1 VPNKHIGREREKM
14 KKILALLIMVGILTS
29 LVACGPAE
37 SGAVAEDA
45 ADETAADAGAAET
58 LEDPYDA
65 LIGFAMPTHSDES
78 WLKHK
83 NYMQQYLEEMGYK
96 NFDEQWAEDVVADQV
111 SQIEN
116 MITKGVDVLVV
127 AAVDGSSLTDVLEK
141 AAEQNVKI
149 VAYDRLIMNTPH
161 VDAYV
166 TGDNFR
172 VGVEEANYI
181 VEKLGVDEGKGPF
194 NIEIFAG
201 SMDDNNSFFFYD
213 GAMSVLQPYIDDG
226 SLVVKSGQ
234 TDVEKVAIQQWDAAI
249 AQSRMDNLLT
259 AYYADGTLVDAV
271 LSPYDGLSIG
281 IISSLKNVGYGT
293 DDQPLPIVTG
303 QDAEV
308 ATIISIVNGEQ
319 AQTVWKDFRES
330 AKAGVAM
337 IDAFLKGTEPPI
349 NDTETYDNGVK
360 VVPSF
365 LYPVKSIDA
374 SNYMELFDSEFYNK
388 DDDMWSEIF

>member
-1 VPNKHIGREREKM
+1 MKRM
-14 KKILALLIMVGILTS
+14 KKFFALLMVAGIVLS
-29 LVACGPAE
+29 LAACAPPAE
-37 SGAVAEDA
+37 PAAAEPEAAEPEAEEAA
-45 ADETAADAGAAET
+45 AD
-58 LEDPYDA
+58 PMDA

-83 NYMQQYLEEMGYK
+83 SYMQEYLEEMGYI

-127 AAVDGSSLTDVLEK
+127 AAVDGNALTDVLAK
-141 AAEQNVKI
+141 AAEQGTKV

-181 VEKLGVDEGKGPF
+181 IEKLGVEDGKGPF

-213 GAMSVLQPYIDDG
+213 GAMSLLQPYIDSG
-226 SLVVKSGQ
+226 SFIVKSNQ
-234 TDVEKVAIQQWDAAI
+234 TAVEKVAIQQWDAAV
-249 AQSRMDNLLT
+249 AQARMDNLLT
-259 AYYADGTLVDAV
+259 AYYADGSLVDAV

-293 DDQPLPIVTG
+293 ADQPLPIVTG

-308 ATIISIVNGEQ
+308 ATVISIINGEQ

-330 AKAGVAM
+330 AKGGAM
-337 IDAFLKGTEPPI
+337 LVDALIQGTELPI
-349 NDTETYDNGVK
+349 NDTETYHNGVK
-360 VVPSF
+360 QIPSF
-365 LYPVKSIDA
+365 LYPVKSVDIT
-374 SNYMELFDSEFYNK
+374 NYMELFDTGFYNK
-388 DDDMWSEIF
+388 DDDMWKDIFE

>member
-1 VPNKHIGREREKM
+1 M
-14 KKILALLIMVGILTS
+14 KKNIGIILVLVLVMALA
-29 LVACGPAE
+29 ACAAPTTAAGPA
-37 SGAVAEDA
+37 A
-45 ADETAADAGAAET
+45 ADSEA
-58 LEDPYDA
+58 DPYNA

-83 NYMQQYLEEMGYK
+83 TYMQQYLEEMGYK

-141 AAEQNVKI
+141 AAEQGVKV
-149 VAYDRLIMNTPH
+149 VAYDRLIMNTPN

-226 SLVVKSGQ
+226 SFVVKSGQ
-234 TDVEKVAIQQWDAAI
+234 TEVEKVAIQQWDAAI

-259 AYYADGTLVDAV
+259 AYYADGSRVDAV

-281 IISSLKNVGYGT
+281 IISSLKNVGYGSGGL
-293 DDQPLPIVTG
+293 PLPIVTG

-308 ATIISIVNGEQ
+308 ATIISIVKGEQ

-330 AKAGVAM
+330 AKGGANLV
-337 IDAFLKGTEPPI
+337 DALIRGTELPI
-349 NDTETYDNGVK
+349 NDTETYHNGVK
-360 VVPSF
+360 QIPSF

-374 SNYMELFDSEFYNK
+374 TNYMELFDTGFYNK

>member
-1 VPNKHIGREREKM
+1 M
-14 KKILALLIMVGILTS
+14 KKFLTFLLIGGIVLS
-29 LVACGPAE
+29 LAACATPAE
-37 SGAVAEDA
+37 PAASEPA
-45 ADETAADAGAAET
+45 ADEPAAEEAAAEEPA
-58 LEDPYDA
+58 EDPYSA

-83 NYMQQYLEEMGYK
+83 SYMQGYLEEMGYT

-116 MITKGVDVLVV
+116 MITKGVNVLVV
-127 AAVDGSSLTDVLEK
+127 AAVDGSALTDVLAK
-141 AAEQNVKI
+141 AAAQGIKV
-149 VAYDRLIMNTPH
+149 VAYDRLIMNTEH

-181 VEKLGVDEGKGPF
+181 IEKLGVEDGKGPF

-213 GAMSVLQPYIDDG
+213 GAMSLLQPYIDDG
-226 SLVVKSGQ
+226 TFVVQSGQ
-234 TDVEKVAIQQWDAAI
+234 TAIEKVAIQQWDAAV
-249 AQSRMDNLLT
+249 AQARMDNLLT
-259 AYYADGTLVDAV
+259 AYYADGELVDAV

-293 DDQPLPIVTG
+293 ADQPLPIVTG

-308 ATIISIVNGEQ
+308 ATVISIINGEQ

-330 AKAGVAM
+330 AKGGAALV
-337 IDAFLKGTEPPI
+337 DALIQGTELPI
-349 NDTETYDNGVK
+349 NDTETYHNGVK
-360 VVPSF
+360 QIPSF
-365 LYPVKSIDA
+365 LYPVKSVDA
-374 SNYMELFDSEFYNK
+374 SNYMELFDTGFYNK
-388 DDDMWSEIF
+388 DDDMWADVADSLN

>member
-1 VPNKHIGREREKM
+1 MKRIIG
-14 KKILALLIMVGILTS
+14 LL
-29 LVACGPAE
+29 LVAGTLLSIVACAPAGGGAAVEPAE
-37 SGAVAEDA
+37 G
-45 ADETAADAGAAET
+45 G
-58 LEDPYDA
+58 YDA

-83 NYMQQYLEEMGYK
+83 TYMQTYLEEMGYT

-116 MITKGVDVLVV
+116 MITKGVKVLVV
-127 AAVDGSSLTDVLEK
+127 AAVDGNSLSDVLAK
-141 AAEQNVKI
+141 AAEQGVKV
-149 VAYDRLIMNTPH
+149 VAYDRLIMNTPN

-181 VEKLGVDEGKGPF
+181 VEKLGVKDGAGPF

-213 GAMSVLQPYIDDG
+213 GAMSILQPFIDDG
-226 SLVVKSGQ
+226 SFVVKSGQ
-234 TDVEKVAIQQWDAAI
+234 TEIEKVAIQQWDAAV

-259 AYYADGTLVDAV
+259 AYYADGSRVDAV

-293 DDQPLPIVTG
+293 ADLPLPIVTG

-319 AQTVWKDFRES
+319 TQTVWKDFRES
-330 AKAGVAM
+330 AKGGAALV
-337 IDAFLKGTEPPI
+337 DALIQGKELPI
-349 NDTETYDNGVK
+349 NDTETYHNGVK
-360 VVPSF
+360 QIPSF
-365 LYPVKSIDA
+365 LYPVKSIDIT
-374 SNYMELFDSEFYNK
+374 NYMELFDTGFYNK
-388 DDDMWSEIF
+388 DDDMWKEIF

>member
-1 VPNKHIGREREKM
+1 M
-14 KKILALLIMVGILTS
+14 KKFYVLLIAVGLVMS
-29 LVACGPAE
+29 LGACAASAETVASESAAE
-37 SGAVAEDA
+37 DSEAVAVEEGTDVS
-45 ADETAADAGAAET
+45 
-58 LEDPYDA
+58 DA

-83 NYMQQYLEEMGYK
+83 TYMQQYLEEMGYT

-116 MITKGVDVLVV
+116 MITKGVEVLVV

-141 AAEQNVKI
+141 AAAQGTKV
-149 VAYDRLIMNTPH
+149 VAYDRLIMNTEN

-172 VGVEEANYI
+172 VGVEEASYI
-181 VEKLGVDEGKGPF
+181 VEKLGLEDGEGPF

-201 SMDDNNSFFFYD
+201 SMDDNNSFFFFD
-213 GAMSVLQPYIDDG
+213 GAMSILQPYIDNG
-226 SLVVKSGQ
+226 QLVVKSGQ
-234 TDVEKVAIQQWDAAI
+234 TEIEKCAIQQWDAAV

-259 AYYADGTLVDAV
+259 AHYADGSRVDAI

-293 DDQPLPIVTG
+293 DDKPLPIVTG

-308 ATIISIVNGEQ
+308 ASIISIINGEQ
-319 AQTVWKDFRES
+319 TQTVWKDFRES
-330 AKAGVAM
+330 AKGGAALV
-337 IDAFLKGTEPPI
+337 DALLKGEELPI

-360 VVPSF
+360 IIPTY
-365 LYPVKSIDA
+365 LYPVTSVDIT
-374 SNYMELFDSEFYNK
+374 NYMDLFTSEFYKVEDDPWK
-388 DDDMWSEIF
+388 DIIE